1 MTSQSGMTSTFD
13 GLLGLSRPYYSVNF
27 TTGPLFVQQLKNTS
41 MITQEVYSLYVSPT
55 ISYINFGAPNS
66 SAIKSGA

>member
-1 MTSQSGMTSTFD
+1 
-13 GLLGLSRPYYSVNF
+13 
-27 TTGPLFVQQLKNTS
+27 

-66 SAIKSGA
+66 SAIRSGSSLVYINMPLEYMFWFHQVMGVRIGSGKLTN